1 MWWWILSL
9 VNTWERCLFSQW
21 HRWPASKLSG
31 ALWRLGGKR
40 KESLQLRL
48 WNLNSTSNSPV
59 APRRLSCQISA
70 NQREAETS
78 ANVNKHWKTRAKGN
92 DVITNVISANQ
103 HFASTFSMQIFKF
116 QRRSCKLSF
125 LFPPRHQSAPESL
138 LEGYDTGGWKEKIRV
153 LQTVEPITSC
163 SVVQMLYHQ
172 ATGDSVADPGEGGTG
187 GVGPPFIFGPNR
199 KNFLGRPP
207 SPHLLSKGL
216 DDRGPLISRSGSGTD
231 WDSWEL
237 RKLELGLCDKQ
248 SCKETFCILLGL
260 ECTVPSVFRAA
271 CVTCWVSIFHMTK
284 KKMDLHIFAAP
295 CKYLQGANLGN

>member
-9 VNTWERCLFSQW
+9 VNTWERCLISQW

-138 LEGYDTGGWKEKIRV
+138 LEGYDTGGWKEKIWV

-172 ATGDSVADPGEGGTG
+172 ATGDSVGDPGEGGREG
-187 GVGPPFIFGPNR
+187 LGPPL
-199 KNFLGRPP
+199 FLDQTEKVFWGDRPP
-207 SPHLLSKGL
+207 PTPYLRVWMTGAPLSQGL
-216 DDRGPLISRSGSGTD
+216 DLALTETLGS
-231 WDSWEL
+231 W
-237 RKLELGLCDKQ
+237 
-248 SCKETFCILLGL
+248 
-260 ECTVPSVFRAA
+260 
-271 CVTCWVSIFHMTK
+271 
-284 KKMDLHIFAAP
+284 
-295 CKYLQGANLGN
+295 GN